1 MFAFVGDPRPE
12 ERSEEPTR
20 LCVGIALTTDPSTA
34 QRLLD
39 EFCLALAESTGLEV
53 VPRGVW
59 HYHHLLEGLADREID
74 IVWLP
79 PILALR
85 ATANGRVVP
94 IALPVRRGVSAYRS
108 ALFARA
114 DSTLRTMAD
123 LKGVRA
129 AWVDRQSAAGYL
141 IIRAHLAAQ
150 GLQLDEA
157 FASETFL
164 GTYDG
169 VAGAV
174 MDGDADVGATYVYLD
189 EQPGQPPLIRKAGWE
204 DREVHMIAYSG
215 PIPSDIIAA
224 DRRLPA
230 KLRSVVQAAL
240 VEAGNHRLQQAARA
254 MLSADSFVAPTA
266 EHLDPLTKLLGRLL
280 DASNTPHSM
289 FPPPPK
295 KE

>member
-1 MFAFVGDPRPE
+1 MGDPRPE
-12 ERSEEPTR
+12 ETTEEPTR
-20 LCVGIALTTDPSTA
+20 LCVGIALTTDPSTT
-34 QRLLD
+34 QRLLE
-39 EFCLALAESTGLEV
+39 EFCFALAESTGLEV

-94 IALPVRRGVSAYRS
+94 LALPVRNGVSAYRA
-108 ALFARA
+108 ALFTRA
-114 DSTLRTMAD
+114 DSPLRTMAD
-123 LKGVRA
+123 LKGARA
-129 AWVDRQSAAGYL
+129 AWVDQQSAAGYL

-150 GLQLDEA
+150 GLRLDRA
-157 FASETFL
+157 FASELFV
-164 GTYDG
+164 GTHDG

-174 MDGDADVGATYVYLD
+174 LDGEADVGATYVYLD
-189 EQPGQPPLIRKAGWE
+189 ERPGQRPVVRKAGWGAA
-204 DREVHMIAYSG
+204 DVHMIAYSG

-230 KLRSVVQAAL
+230 ALRAVVQTAL
-240 VEAGNHRLQQAARA
+240 VQASNHRLQQAARTL
-254 MLSADSFVAPTA
+254 LSADSFIAPTP
-266 EHLDPLTKLLGRLL
+266 EHLEPLSKLLGRLL
-280 DASNTPHSM
+280 DASNQPHSM
-289 FPPPPK
+289 FPPPFV